1 MKVVIQRVKK
11 AAVVINDK
19 IYSQINAGFL
29 ILIGISKNDTVK
41 QAQWLVQKIANLRI
55 MADKQDKM
63 NLSIKETKGE
73 ILVVSQFTLLANCL
87 GGNRPSFIKAAKPGE
102 AKKLYEFFI
111 DKLRCYGLSVK
122 TGSFGSLMEVNLT
135 NDGPVTIV
143 MEN

>member
-29 ILIGISKNDTVK
+29 ILIGICKNDTVK
-41 QAQWLVQKIANLRI
+41 QAEWLAQKIANLRI

-87 GGNRPSFIKAAKPGE
+87 GGNRPSFIEAADPQKAINLYNWFIE
-102 AKKLYEFFI
+102 KLKSYKI
-111 DKLRCYGLSVK
+111 PVK
-122 TGSFGSLMEVNLT
+122 IGSFGAKMEISLI

>member
-29 ILIGISKNDTVK
+29 ILIGISKNDTEK
-41 QAQWLVQKIANLRI
+41 QAEWLAQKIANLRI

-63 NLSIKETKGE
+63 NLSIQEVKAE

-87 GGNRPSFIKAAKPGE
+87 GGNRPSFIEAAKPDK

-111 DKLRCYGLSVK
+111 NKLKSYGLVVK
-122 TGSFGSLMEVNLT
+122 TGLFGSLMEVNLV

-143 MEN
+143 LEI